1 MKIKFGYLM
10 SLLFLVV
17 FTVILLN
24 LGSIRENLEFPI
36 AAMGG
41 RCVDGFRTVGD
52 KCVSIDPTA
61 SIAPR
66 EPAPCPTGCTF
77 YNGGCLKDDTIYCM
91 DQKRKNEPKC
101 ISIQGRTFSEAQ
113 CPFGTCP
120 GGKTSLGNLCV
131 GPCPPGKK
139 LQGELC
145 LSGNASSSTPP
156 SNPTCPAG
164 YRYAGG
170 SNSCIPP
177 SGGEFVCPSGNTMI
191 AGGNGDKSC
200 IPNERVQEAVA
211 SGRVTVV
218 NSPPPPTRSATTSA
232 PPQQRPAEPQGVPSC
247 GMEKFAAY

>member
-1 MKIKFGYLM
+1 M

-17 FTVILLN
+17 FAVILLN
-24 LGSIRENLEFPI
+24 LGTIRENLEVPI
-36 AAMGG
+36 AQMGG

-91 DQKRKNEPKC
+91 DQQRENEPKC
-101 ISIQGRTFSEAQ
+101 ISIRGRPFSEAQ

-120 GGKTSLGNLCV
+120 GGKTSVVNLCV

-139 LQGELC
+139 VQGELC
-145 LSGNASSSTPP
+145 VSDDASP
-156 SNPTCPAG
+156 SNPSCPAG

-177 SGGEFVCPSGNTMI
+177 SGGEFVCPSGATKVR
-191 AGGNGDKSC
+191 GGDGSVSC
-200 IPNERVQEAVA
+200 LDNSRLQEALNHRGPG
-211 SGRVTVV
+211 GRVTLVD
-218 NSPPPPTRSATTSA
+218 P

-247 GMEKFAAY
+247 NLENFAAY